1 MLQYKYM
8 KPSAIIW
15 QNLSCKK
22 VLEIQKTN
30 EKGLSEKEAKTRFKK
45 YGPNK
50 LPEKKGTTALGLF
63 VSQFKSPLVYIL
75 AIAGVVSFVVG
86 ERIDS
91 SIIFAAVAINTFVG
105 FFEEYRADKSLKA
118 LKKIISYNAKV
129 IRNGVEKE
137 ISAEKLVPGDII
149 VLVAGDKIPADA
161 RLIEEHNFEV
171 GEAALTGE
179 SSPVKK
185 FLKSIPEDKILAER
199 VNMVYAGTLALRGRA
214 KAVVVQTGGET
225 EVGKIASML
234 REFEEEKTP
243 LQESI
248 SRLARKLTYII
259 AAISLVI
266 FSLGLWEKKDILE
279 IFITTVAVAVAA
291 IPEGLLISVTI
302 ILIIGMKKILK
313 DRALVRRLVAAE
325 TLGSVS
331 IICTDKTGTL
341 TEGEMRVV
349 GVHCCGKMTPLKDI
363 ASSRECSACLEVLRA
378 GLFCNDATFHLDKKN
393 GNQDI
398 IGDPI
403 EKALLLVGQEV
414 GLDKKDLEEEMPR
427 VDEIPFDSAVKY
439 MATLNKSD
447 AKKNVVFV
455 KGAPELILSLSTD
468 YKINDKNKVL
478 AQSNR
483 KKLEKDLDDL
493 ALQGYRVLGFGI
505 REVDKKERFRGNDGL
520 IKNLTFLG
528 FVVFDDP
535 LRPGTRESF
544 NLAKQAG
551 VRPIIV
557 TGDHKFTAIK
567 IANQLGLPTEEKN
580 VLTGADLEKMSDDE
594 LRKKIKDIDVFARV
608 EPRHKVRIVAAY
620 QDKGEV
626 VAMTGDG
633 VNDAPALKSADI
645 GVAVG
650 YGTEVAKGAADMVL
664 LDNNFKTIVR
674 AVEQGRMIYENI
686 KKVVLY
692 LLSDSF
698 SEIILILGSLALF
711 LPLPVLPAQILWVN
725 LIEDTLPNI
734 ALAFDPGEKEVMLEK
749 PRKREASILDK
760 EMKTLIFIIGIF
772 TDIILFGM
780 FYYFWKTSGD
790 LEYTRS
796 IVFAG
801 LAVNSLFYVWACR
814 SFRFTIWHKN
824 PFANKFL
831 VFSTAFGFLMLIL
844 ALYVPFFQNVLRTV
858 PLGFFEWEVLITFGI
873 LNIFLIEIVKYV
885 FILKDKHKHKK
896 GGI

>member
-1 MLQYKYM
+1 M
-8 KPSAIIW
+8 KPRTTTW
-15 QNLSCKK
+15 HNLSCEKVFWTLKTDKK
-22 VLEIQKTN
+22 GI
-30 EKGLSEKEAKTRFKK
+30 SEKEAKLRLKK

-50 LPEKKGTTALGLF
+50 LPEKKGATIIGLF
-63 VSQFKSPLVYIL
+63 ISQFKSPLVYIL
-75 AIAGVVSFVVG
+75 AIAGIISFVVG
-86 ERIDS
+86 ERVDS
-91 SIIFAAVAINTFVG
+91 AIIFAAVAINTLVG

-118 LKKIISYNAKV
+118 LKKIVSYKAKV
-129 IRNGVEKE
+129 LRNGVQKE
-137 ISAEKLVPGDII
+137 ISAVEIVPGDII
-149 VLVAGDKIPADA
+149 ILDAGDKIPADA
-161 RLIEEHNFEV
+161 RLFEEHNFEV

-185 FLKSIPEDKILAER
+185 SLKALPENKILAER
-199 VNMVYAGTLALRGRA
+199 VNMVYAGTLAFRGRA
-214 KAVVVQTGGET
+214 KAIVVQTGKET

-234 REFEEEKTP
+234 REFKEEKTP

-259 AAISLVI
+259 AVISLII
-266 FSLGLWEKKDILE
+266 FALGIFEKKDFLE
-279 IFITTVAVAVAA
+279 IFITTIAVAVAA

-302 ILIIGMKKILK
+302 ILILGMKKILK
-313 DRALVRRLVAAE
+313 DKAMVRKLVAAE

-349 GVHCCGKMTPLKDI
+349 GVHCCGKMTPLNEI
-363 ASSRECSACLEVLRA
+363 ASSKECSTCLEVLRA
-378 GLFCNDATFHLDKKN
+378 GLFCNDATFHLDKEN

-398 IGDPI
+398 VGDPI
-403 EKALLLVGQEV
+403 EKALLLAGNET
-414 GLDKKDLEEEMPR
+414 GLNKKDLNKKMPR

-439 MATLNKSD
+439 MATLNKLDSG
-447 AKKNVVFV
+447 KNTVFV
-455 KGAPELILSLSTD
+455 KGAPELILSLSKNQKVNGKTKELD
-468 YKINDKNKVL
+468 QKERKNIEKGLDK
-478 AQSNR
+478 
-483 KKLEKDLDDL
+483 L
-493 ALQGYRVLGFGI
+493 ALQGYRVLGFGF
-505 REVDKKERFRGNDGL
+505 REVDKKERFSGNDGL
-520 IKNLTFLG
+520 VKNLTFLG

-551 VRPIIV
+551 VRPVIV

-567 IANQLGLPTEEKN
+567 IANQLGLPTKEKN
-580 VLTGADLEKMSDDE
+580 VLTAEDLENMSDDE
-594 LRKKIKDIDVFARV
+594 LRKRIKGIDVFARV

-620 QDKGEV
+620 QAKGEV

-633 VNDAPALKSADI
+633 VNDAPALKAADI

-698 SEIILILGSLALF
+698 SEIILILGSLVFF
-711 LPLPVLPAQILWVN
+711 LPLPILPAQILWVN

-734 ALAFDPGEKEVMLEK
+734 ALAFDPGEKEVMNEK
-749 PRKREASILDK
+749 PRKRGVSILDK

-780 FYYFWKTSGD
+780 FYYFWKTSGN

-831 VFSTAFGFLMLIL
+831 IFSTIFGFLMLFI

-858 PLGFFEWEVLITFGI
+858 PLGVFEWSVLVVFGI

-885 FILKDKHKHKK
+885 FILRRKK
-896 GGI
+896 IK